1 MSDKTEAAPTPKKK
15 GKAVKMILAGV
26 ALLALVGGGVG
37 AGLYASSAGLI
48 GGKAEAAED
57 TGPKLVPKSE
67 EKRASAKAD
76 GDKAGSDKAE
86 EAGEST
92 GGGKPTPKGEGGDAY
107 ASSYFT
113 LEKEFTSNLK
123 ESVHFIQVGIA
134 VSTPYDEKVIENLKT
149 HEIAVRSAVLLTLG
163 ETAEDAVFT
172 TDGKEALQQRLV
184 ASINRVLK
192 QKEGFGGVS
201 NVYFTNF
208 VVQ

>member
-1 MSDKTEAAPTPKKK
+1 MATAAATAAPEAAPKKKK
-15 GKAVKMILAGV
+15 GKKLVLV
-26 ALLALVGGGVG
+26 LALLILVGAGAG
-37 AGLYASSAGLI
+37 AGLYFSGLLGPSHEEGAEPAKDLPKLLAKGSKPKAEEGEKASSA
-48 GGKAEAAED
+48 EA
-57 TGPKLVPKSE
+57 PKYE
-67 EKRASAKAD
+67 
-76 GDKAGSDKAE
+76 
-86 EAGEST
+86 
-92 GGGKPTPKGEGGDAY
+92 
-107 ASSYFT
+107 SSYFQI
-113 LEKEFTSNLK
+113 EKEFTSNLK
-123 ESVHFIQVGIA
+123 DSSHLIQIGLA